1 MKKKILIGLAV
12 LLLLVGGLAIF
23 VIKNMLGPTTLDKDV
38 TFVIPK
44 GQAQTIIAKRLH
56 DEGLISHPFVFRYVV
71 WRYGLANKIQAGSFK
86 LNGYMDAKKIAE
98 TLTKGTNDTWLTI
111 PEGLRREEIAET
123 IDELELPE
131 FDKQEFLALTA
142 GEEGKLYP
150 DTYLIA
156 KESTTETIH
165 SILSNTFDK
174 KIVQGLDADIRKS
187 THEFDDVLT
196 MASIVQRESRGYEDM
211 RHVAGILW
219 NRIDL
224 GMPVQADATLQYAK
238 GVNAKTGEWW
248 DQPLGADRQLNS
260 PFNTYT
266 HPGLPPHPISNPGL
280 DAIKATLNPL
290 ETDDIFYLHDSQGGI
305 HYAETLEE
313 HNANINRYLR

>member
-1 MKKKILIGLAV
+1 MALSVAV
-12 LLLLVGGLAIF
+12 VGVFAYSLSRPVSNDTTKVSF
-23 VIKNMLGPTTLDKDV
+23 VV
-38 TFVIPK
+38 PK
-44 GQAQTIIAKRLH
+44 GQAIGVIANRLAEAKLIRHPLAFRIIVKVKHL
-56 DEGLISHPFVFRYVV
+56 E
-71 WRYGLANKIQAGSFK
+71 NKLQAGSFK
-86 LNGYMDAKKIAE
+86 LSPSMSTLEIAQQM
-98 TLTKGTNDTWLTI
+98 TQGTNDVWLTI

-123 IDELELPE
+123 IDKLGLPE

-156 KESTTETIH
+156 KESTAKTIH
-165 SILSNTFDK
+165 SLLFNTFNK
-174 KIVQGLDADIRKS
+174 KMDSLASDAYDHTLDQTLI
-187 THEFDDVLT
+187 

-219 NRIDL
+219 NRIKL

-238 GVNAKTGEWW
+238 GANSKGEWW
-248 DQPLGADRQLNS
+248 SEPLGADRQLKS

-290 ETDDIFYLHDSQGGI
+290 ETNDLFYLHDPQGGI
-305 HYAETLEE
+305 HYAQTLEE